1 MIIAVDGPAGAG
13 KGSLARSLANKYNLA
28 YLDTGLSYR
37 AVAYKLLHAG
47 VSLKDPLEAE
57 ILAES
62 LTMEDLDDSHDL
74 RCEKVGN
81 AASIISEYPEVRQAI
96 YHFQRNFA
104 LHTPVGYTGTILD
117 GRDVGTVICPDA
129 DVKFF
134 ITASEEVRANRRL
147 KELQERGIQSIYSQI
162 LQGIIER
169 DQRDRSRQASP
180 LKPAEDAIIIDSSD
194 KTPQEMVKI
203 ASSYI
208 EPLLECQN
216 A

>member
-1 MIIAVDGPAGAG
+1 MIITVDGPAGAG
-13 KGSLARSLANKYNLA
+13 KGTLARTLAKKYNLA

-37 AVAYKLLHAG
+37 ATAYNMIKVG
-47 VSLKDPLEAE
+47 MSLQDRQAAAATAE
-57 ILAES
+57 RLTLA
-62 LTMEDLDDSHDL
+62 DLDDGHAL
-74 RCEKVGN
+74 RSEDIGN

-96 YHFQRNFA
+96 FHFQRSFSIHPP
-104 LHTPVGYTGTILD
+104 LGYVGTILD

-134 ITASEEVRANRRL
+134 ITASEEVRAKRRL
-147 KELQERGIQSIYSQI
+147 KELQTRGIKSIYSQI

-169 DQRDRSRQASP
+169 DQRDLNRLASP
-180 LKPAEDAIIIDSSD
+180 MKPAEGAILIDSSNM
-194 KTPQEMVKI
+194 TPQEMVKI

-208 EPLLECQN
+208 DQLLERQN